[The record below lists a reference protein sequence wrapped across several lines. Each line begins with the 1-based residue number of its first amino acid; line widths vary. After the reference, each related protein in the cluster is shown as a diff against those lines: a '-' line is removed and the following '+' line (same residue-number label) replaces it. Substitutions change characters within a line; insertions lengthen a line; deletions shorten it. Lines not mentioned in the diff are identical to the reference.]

1 MVSVRTKGSG
11 SAMTHTT
18 PAPQG
23 SLPHPTV
30 DPQRPV
36 TPPPHKS
43 TKDTATLLLVVATV
57 LAGALGPMQ
66 AAVNGKLGQTIGDGH
81 AAALISFG
89 VGLIFM
95 FIVVFSRSST
105 RRQALAVPRQ
115 IKDRTIP
122 WWNYLAGLC
131 GAVIVLSEGVTVGVL
146 GVATFQIS
154 LMSGLV
160 ISGVVC
166 DRLGVTASV
175 KQPLTMPRMIG
186 AAMTIVATIVVI
198 SPNFSVPHTIVL
210 AIMPFVGGLLAGW
223 QPAGNAAVADASG
236 SMLVSIGW
244 NFLVGFA
251 ALLLAYGVRA
261 ATTGVSLE
269 LPSSWWMYLGGP
281 LGLLSIALMALLVRR
296 LGLLLLGLASV
307 AGQLVGSLILDAAIP
322 SLGHAI
328 HAATIIGTVIALVA
342 AAVGM
347 IPSAKDN
354 SLTSAAAAGG
364 GEAGKVGPR

>member
-1 MVSVRTKGSG
+1 MF
-11 SAMTHTT
+11 
-18 PAPQG
+18 
-23 SLPHPTV
+23 
-30 DPQRPV
+30 
-36 TPPPHKS
+36 
-43 TKDTATLLLVVATV
+43 LLVIATV

-89 VGLIFM
+89 VGLVFM
-95 FIVVFSRSST
+95 FIVVFSRQTT
-105 RRQALAVPRQ
+105 RRQALAVPGQ
-115 IKDRTIP
+115 IRARTIP

-160 ISGVVC
+160 ISGLVC
-166 DRLGVTASV
+166 DRLGVTASG
-175 KQPLTMPRMIG
+175 KQPLTTPRLIG
-186 AAMTIVATIVVI
+186 AVMTIMATVIVI
-198 SPNFSVPHTIVL
+198 SPNFSVPSTIIL

-223 QPAGNAAVADASG
+223 QPAGNAAVADVSG

-251 ALLLAYGVRA
+251 ALLLAYGIRA
-261 ATTGVSLE
+261 VTTGVSLT
-269 LPSSWWMYLGGP
+269 LPSEWWMYLGGP
-281 LGLLSIALMALLVRR
+281 LGLLSIALMAILVRR

-307 AGQLVGSLILDAAIP
+307 AGQLVGSVILDAAIP

-328 HAATIIGTVIALVA
+328 HAATIIGTIVALVA
-342 AAVGM
+342 AAIGM
-347 IPSAKDN
+347 IPSKKND
-354 SLTSAAAAGG
+354 SLTTAAAVGG
-364 GEAGKVGPR
+364 GEAGEVGPR